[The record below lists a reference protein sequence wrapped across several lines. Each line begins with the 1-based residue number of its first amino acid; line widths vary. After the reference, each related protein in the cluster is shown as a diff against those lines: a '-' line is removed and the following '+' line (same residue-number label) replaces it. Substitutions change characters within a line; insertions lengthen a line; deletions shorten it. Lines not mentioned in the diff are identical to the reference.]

1 MVGPLRVNDPAI
13 VISLLFSLVSHRTDP
28 GIRINGMDIDWTRIT
43 THLISVSVA
52 YVLALPVALDRE
64 KEVRSA
70 GLRTFPLVAVA
81 SCGYALVAMSIL
93 GSSADSLS
101 RIIQGLI
108 TGIGFIG
115 GGAILKD
122 RGSVHGTATAASIWN
137 TGAIGAAAAFRRY
150 EIAIVLSAINFATL
164 RLLTP
169 LKPSVK

>member
-1 MVGPLRVNDPAI
+1 MGVFLLDRV
-13 VISLLFSLVSHRTDP
+13 LLDYTIQSVV
-28 GIRINGMDIDWTRIT
+28 MDIDWSRIF
-43 THLISVSVA
+43 THLISVTVA
-52 YVLALPVALDRE
+52 YILALPVAWDRE
-64 KEVRSA
+64 KEAKSA

-81 SCGYALVAMSIL
+81 SCGYILVAMSVL
-93 GSSADSLS
+93 GSSADSVS

-137 TGAIGAAAAFRRY
+137 TGAIGAAAAFKRY

-169 LKPSVK
+169 LKHDPK

>member
-1 MVGPLRVNDPAI
+1 
-13 VISLLFSLVSHRTDP
+13 
-28 GIRINGMDIDWTRIT
+28 MDIDWTRIF
-43 THLISVSVA
+43 THLISVTVA
-52 YVLALPVALDRE
+52 YVLALPVGWDRE

-81 SCGYALVAMSIL
+81 SCGYMLVAMSIL
-93 GSSADSLS
+93 GSGADSIS

-150 EIAIVLSAINFATL
+150 EIAIVLSVINFATL

-169 LKPSVK
+169 LKRSLGDHNDH